1 MENTTLELNFIYK
14 EPIFH
19 TILFLE
25 REYKIT
31 NAPLIIKISDAL
43 FKYDNDSFMANIK
56 LIGKKKEISFS
67 GNFDIYFGKNT
78 GYCFLD
84 NLNGTNYQL
93 IFKNEDIIEIKLGN
107 NERLEKFDDFNSKYR
122 KRLLLINFND
132 ILSINNIIFNLK
144 IFTLGGGNSYQFS
157 FYDIKEEKIVVKKVK
172 EKTFLNVKEF
182 YNKNYNKLFNFYKDL
197 KVLENT
203 EYLQIKN
210 KYNIMKSNHSSLN
223 NLIVPA
229 ILYCKKYI
237 EEQFNE
243 KKYIDL
249 FFYIELYK
257 FFTQKKKKIKNEENY
272 LKESISFIENY
283 KKKLE
288 EDNELTLFEII
299 SIIQRFIYQYILS
312 KNIDDFNK
320 TDFKYYCLKNTEE
333 NSVFSLTIQYLKSFI
348 EKLNEDSALF
358 FPILEINSG
367 IGFYNKE
374 KFFCFNILN
383 VSMIKEHLIDI
394 IPEILYFYNK
404 SKTNNIATTYL
415 FNGSI
420 IINKADFFK
429 NENIDKF
436 LKKPKNENDLLHYK
450 DMAIKLFRIL
460 LHEMIGHKQFHY
472 KKMEEE
478 TPKKCFDNKNN
489 VITFV
494 ENNSKST
501 DPNHYKILS
510 DRFYKGDSGHYL
522 ESFLGR
528 INNDFVIKIFDK
540 TEGLGKLIDD
550 VSIFTDSNFDTLK
563 DYVYYKKL
571 LNDNQLHLKNNNNMS
586 IKEEI
591 NEIKKLLQNY
601 SIEDE
606 VNKDKKRERDKNYI
620 NEEDYIFNTPKKIQ
634 KEEFMNIKESDN
646 YEEESNEESD
656 SSSLYEEN
664 EENDEEITK
673 IYNLSLLAK
682 IRKNPE
688 KYSPKTKYKCWFYYD
703 KYMNVD

>member
-1 MENTTLELNFIYK
+1 MENSTLELNFIYN
-14 EPIFH
+14 EPIFFSF
-19 TILFLE
+19 LFLE

-172 EKTFLNVKEF
+172 EKTLLNVKEF

-257 FFTQKKKKIKNEENY
+257 FFTQKKKK
-272 LKESISFIENY
+272 
-283 KKKLE
+283 
-288 EDNELTLFEII
+288 
-299 SIIQRFIYQYILS
+299 
-312 KNIDDFNK
+312 
-320 TDFKYYCLKNTEE
+320 
-333 NSVFSLTIQYLKSFI
+333 
-348 EKLNEDSALF
+348 
-358 FPILEINSG
+358 
-367 IGFYNKE
+367 
-374 KFFCFNILN
+374 
-383 VSMIKEHLIDI
+383 
-394 IPEILYFYNK
+394 
-404 SKTNNIATTYL
+404 
-415 FNGSI
+415 
-420 IINKADFFK
+420 
-429 NENIDKF
+429 
-436 LKKPKNENDLLHYK
+436 
-450 DMAIKLFRIL
+450 
-460 LHEMIGHKQFHY
+460 
-472 KKMEEE
+472 
-478 TPKKCFDNKNN
+478 
-489 VITFV
+489 
-494 ENNSKST
+494 
-501 DPNHYKILS
+501 
-510 DRFYKGDSGHYL
+510 
-522 ESFLGR
+522 
-528 INNDFVIKIFDK
+528 
-540 TEGLGKLIDD
+540 
-550 VSIFTDSNFDTLK
+550 
-563 DYVYYKKL
+563 
-571 LNDNQLHLKNNNNMS
+571 
-586 IKEEI
+586 
-591 NEIKKLLQNY
+591 
-601 SIEDE
+601 
-606 VNKDKKRERDKNYI
+606 
-620 NEEDYIFNTPKKIQ
+620 
-634 KEEFMNIKESDN
+634 
-646 YEEESNEESD
+646 
-656 SSSLYEEN
+656 
-664 EENDEEITK
+664 
-673 IYNLSLLAK
+673 
-682 IRKNPE
+682 
-688 KYSPKTKYKCWFYYD
+688 
-703 KYMNVD
+703 